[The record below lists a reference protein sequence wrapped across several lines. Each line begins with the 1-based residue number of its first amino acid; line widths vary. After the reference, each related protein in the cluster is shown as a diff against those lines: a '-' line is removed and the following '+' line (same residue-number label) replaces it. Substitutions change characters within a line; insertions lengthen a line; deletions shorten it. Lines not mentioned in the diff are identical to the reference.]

1 MHIFVDPSSVM
12 LHKAAAFV
20 KVINS
25 STKSC
30 YLVTRKTKIAPM
42 KAKRTILPRLELQ
55 ATLLVLS
62 IKVTI
67 FEQVGINIKSVFLWS
82 NSKLGLFTQHR
93 YVDVIQLDLIQE
105 MMIGNIYRN

>member
-1 MHIFVDPSSVM
+1 M

-93 YVDVIQLDLIQE
+93 YVDATKLDLIQE
-105 MMIGNIYRN
+105 MIIGNIYQN

>member
-1 MHIFVDPSSVM
+1 M

-20 KVINS
+20 KVINGI
-25 STKSC
+25 TKPC
-30 YLVTRKTKIAPM
+30 YLVTRKTNIAPM
-42 KAKRTILPRLELQ
+42 KAKLSILTRLELQ

-67 FEQVGINIKSVFLWS
+67 FEEVGINVKSVFLWS

-93 YVDVIQLDLIQE
+93 YVATIKLDLI
-105 MMIGNIYRN
+105 